1 MPKNIDSI
9 VGQLEE
15 LYKKLEYAFEDYAI
29 PGDEALTPLN
39 DAIDAIV
46 EINNE
51 LDTDLEEE

>member
-9 VGQLEE
+9 VGHLEE
-15 LYKKLEYAFEDYAI
+15 LYKKLEYAFEDYGVG
-29 PGDEALTPLN
+29 GDEALTPLN

-51 LDTDLEEE
+51 LDSDLEEE

>member
-15 LYKKLEYAFEDYAI
+15 LYKKLEYAFEDYGVS
-29 PGDEALTPLN
+29 GDEALLPLN
-39 DAIDAIV
+39 EAIDAIV

-51 LDTDLEEE
+51 LDSDMEEE